1 MIDPYLVLGVGVD
14 ADDAAIEAAYLEG
27 IKRAPPDRDPDGF
40 EALRGAY
47 DKIRTRHDRIAFN
60 LFDTTPPTP
69 SDVLNK
75 AAPIESPSRPDLKT
89 LQALLRGES

>member
-1 MIDPYLVLGVGVD
+1 MNDPYLVLGVASD
-14 ADDAAIEAAYLEG
+14 ADDAAIETAYLEG
-27 IKRAPPDRDPDGF
+27 IRRTPPDRDPEGF
-40 EALRGAY
+40 EAVRGAY
-47 DKIRTRHDRIAFN
+47 EKIRTRRDRIAFE

-75 AAPIESPSRPDLKT
+75 AAPAALPRRPDLKT

>member
-27 IKRAPPDRDPDGF
+27 IKRSPPDRDPDGF
-40 EALRGAY
+40 EALREAY
-47 DKIRTRHDRIAFN
+47 DKIRTRSDRIAFN

-69 SDVLNK
+69 GDVLNK
-75 AAPIESPSRPDLKT
+75 AAPIESPRRPDLKT
-89 LQALLRGES
+89 LQALLRGEP